1 MYFDKFMSH
10 KRKFDLFA
18 CWWWVMV
25 ILAVGSKS
33 HLKKYLVFRAP
44 VHQQAQSNINPLNPH
59 TVKAVGS
66 RAAPWPLTCSRSFP
80 HPQPLSEAHYQP
92 IIVIQWD
99 AACVV
104 ACRAHIEKHIK
115 SNTNLQL
122 WMFTHAWRLQ
132 CGGLYTL
139 IRLRATD
146 VKTKLCNCLAG
157 QKIWTHIPTFRTLFV
172 INSQIGKK
180 VEIQIR
186 FGLFTQHPSK
196 PTELLSKGK
205 DPICPWY
212 DLMSWFWS
220 CFCFANLLLITFFAT
235 TVWIHVHSQ

>member
-1 MYFDKFMSH
+1 MGDGYFG
-10 KRKFDLFA
+10 
-18 CWWWVMV
+18 CWVK
-25 ILAVGSKS
+25 KS
-33 HLKKYLVFRAP
+33 LSLHPNVFNKNISFLSAP
-44 VHQQAQSNINPLNPH
+44 VHQQARSNINPLNPH

-66 RAAPWPLTCSRSFP
+66 RAAPWPLTCSRSSP

-115 SNTNLQL
+115 ANTNLQL
-122 WMFTHAWRLQ
+122 WLFTHAWRLQ
-132 CGGLYTL
+132 RGGLFTL
-139 IRLRATD
+139 IRLKAAD

-172 INSQIGKK
+172 IKYQIGKK

-186 FGLFTQHPSK
+186 FGLFTSIHPNPLSFSQREK
-196 PTELLSKGK
+196 IQSVLDMIWWVGFDPAFALPT
-205 DPICPWY
+205 
-212 DLMSWFWS
+212 
-220 CFCFANLLLITFFAT
+220 CF
-235 TVWIHVHSQ
+235 

>member
-1 MYFDKFMSH
+1 MGDGYFGCWVKKSLSLHPNVFN
-10 KRKFDLFA
+10 KNILF
-18 CWWWVMV
+18 
-25 ILAVGSKS
+25 LS
-33 HLKKYLVFRAP
+33 AP
-44 VHQQAQSNINPLNPH
+44 VHRQARSNINPLNPH

-66 RAAPWPLTCSRSFP
+66 RAAPWPLTCSRYSP

-115 SNTNLQL
+115 ANTNLQL

-132 CGGLYTL
+132 CGGLFTW
-139 IRLRATD
+139 IRLRAAD

-186 FGLFTQHPSK
+186 FGQFTSIHPNPLSFSQREK
-196 PTELLSKGK
+196 IQSVLDMIWWVGFDPAFALPT
-205 DPICPWY
+205 
-212 DLMSWFWS
+212 
-220 CFCFANLLLITFFAT
+220 CF
-235 TVWIHVHSQ
+235 